1 MEFMSM
7 STRGGI
13 RNGAA
18 IAAALFAG
26 AGKLDAQ
33 QPAST
38 RPRDSAVVVRVFA
51 PNAIPLDSLRALLQE
66 FDRERVGTQRWVAL
80 TGRIDSL
87 FHISVGPNS
96 NMLVRRV
103 LTGEARGAQPSWNR
117 LGWLGLSTQGPNQQ
131 LNMNG
136 EVFVTQFAYP
146 KIVTVDPQS
155 PAEKAG
161 IMAGDILVAY
171 NGVDVV
177 NREFNLTT
185 LLKPDS
191 KITVT
196 VRRDGETKD
205 YQLVVAKTPRRI
217 AERREFETTMAASAA
232 GPVTRVEIPDGAQTL
247 LPSGPVFRVPRTGFS
262 TAGSPIVMLATN
274 GVFGASLSTVNAE
287 LARVLNLRA
296 GVLVTDVPEETPAFR
311 AGLRTGDVIISVGDQ
326 PVISLLELRQR
337 VAALTREHSIEL
349 QVASRNQKPR
359 TLTISLTPPAPP
371 SP

>member
-7 STRGGI
+7 SIRGGI

-26 AGKLDAQ
+26 AGRLDAQ

-38 RPRDSAVVVRVFA
+38 RTRDSAVVVRVFA
-51 PNAIPLDSLRALLQE
+51 PNAIPLDSLRSLLQA
-66 FDRERVGTQRWVAL
+66 FDRERVGTQRWITL

-87 FHISVGPNS
+87 FQISVGPNS
-96 NMLVRRV
+96 NMFVRRV
-103 LTGEARGAQPSWNR
+103 LTGEGRGSQPSWER

-136 EVFVTQFAYP
+136 EVYVTQFAYP

-185 LLKPDS
+185 LLKPES

-217 AERREFETTMAASAA
+217 AERREFETTMAAAAAA
-232 GPVTRVEIPDGAQTL
+232 GPVARFEVPDAPQGL
-247 LPSGPVFRVPRTGFS
+247 VPSGSIVRLPRNAIAG
-262 TAGSPIVMLATN
+262 AGSPIVMLATN

-326 PVISLLELRQR
+326 PVVSLLELRQR
-337 VAALTREHSIEL
+337 VAALMSEHAIPL
-349 QVASRNQKPR
+349 QVASRNQKLR
-359 TLTISLTPPAPP
+359 TVTVSLTPPP